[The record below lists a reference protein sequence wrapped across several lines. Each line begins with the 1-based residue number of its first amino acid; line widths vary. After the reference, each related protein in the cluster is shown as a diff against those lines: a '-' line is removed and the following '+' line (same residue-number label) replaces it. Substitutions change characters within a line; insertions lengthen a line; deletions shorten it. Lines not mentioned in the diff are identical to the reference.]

1 MTMDTMMVLGAELQN
16 IREEK
21 SHLQRLADG
30 GSPALQKELKRWESR
45 EAQVREAIA
54 SEEALL
60 EDRYEGYERE

>member
-1 MTMDTMMVLGAELQN
+1 MDTMMVLGAELQH

-45 EAQVREAIA
+45 EAQVRQAIA
-54 SEEALL
+54 SEEAFL
-60 EDRYEGYERE
+60 EDRYEGYERA

>member
-1 MTMDTMMVLGAELQN
+1 MTMDTMMVLGAELQH

-45 EAQVREAIA
+45 EAQVRQAIA
-54 SEEALL
+54 SEEAFL
-60 EDRYEGYERE
+60 EDRYEGYERA